1 MTKAKRM
8 TGKERVRAVLG
19 HESNDRL
26 AFVPCIDPYFR
37 SGLDGPFNQMDIY
50 ELQAY
55 CGSDMLRGV
64 SCCKTRFDET
74 VQHVHQENKNGEII
88 DVYST
93 PLGDLKEVQRF
104 TEQSPY
110 IPFPTEYLIKRM
122 DDLKVFRYLLHH
134 MIIEADY
141 ENINF
146 LIKKFDTRMV
156 SCSVEDS
163 SFRQLLTKKIGVE
176 NFVYLFYEN
185 QHELEETLQDLAI
198 HFNNHLHIA
207 AQGPSEVFIC
217 YENTNVANSSP
228 TWFEEYELP
237 SLNTYADS
245 VHQYGKKILIH
256 MCGRINQI
264 IKPISEANFDG
275 IIDVSPPPT
284 GDIDF
289 VSTIPLF
296 SGKQK
301 ILAGGIECNTF
312 LLQDLKNFE
321 ERISILLDEIPDRS
335 SFMLGS
341 GDAVPKGTTLQH
353 FEIIQKLLRLC
364 EKKTSS

>member
-1 MTKAKRM
+1 M
-8 TGKERVRAVLG
+8 TGKERVRLVLN
-19 HESNDRL
+19 HKSTDRL

-55 CGSDMLRGV
+55 CGSDMLRGI
-64 SCCKTRFDET
+64 SCCKIKFDET
-74 VQHVHQENKNGEII
+74 VQHVHQENNNGEII
-88 DVYST
+88 DIYVT
-93 PLGDLKEVQRF
+93 PLGELKEVQRF

-110 IPFPTEYLIKRM
+110 IPFPTEYLIKHI
-122 DDLKVFRYLLHH
+122 DDLKIYRYLLHH
-134 MIIEADY
+134 IIIEPDY

-146 LIKKFDTRMV
+146 LIRKFDSLMV

-185 QHELEETLQDLAI
+185 QNELEVTLQDLTM
-198 HFNNHLHIA
+198 HFNNQLHIA

-217 YENTNVANSSP
+217 YENTNTANSSP
-228 TWFEEYELP
+228 TWFEKYELP
-237 SLNTYADS
+237 SLNAYADI
-245 VHQYGKKILIH
+245 VHQYDKKILIH
-256 MCGRINQI
+256 MCGRISQI
-264 IKPISEANFDG
+264 IEPIASANFDG
-275 IIDVSPPPT
+275 IVDVSPPPT

-296 SGKQK
+296 SEKQK
-301 ILAGGIECNTF
+301 ILTGGIECNTF
-312 LLQDLKNFE
+312 LLQDLRNFE
-321 ERISILLDEIPDRS
+321 ERISALLDGIS
-335 SFMLGS
+335 GQSGFMLGS

-353 FEIIQKLLRLC
+353 FEIIQKLLSL
-364 EKKTSS
+364 

>member
-1 MTKAKRM
+1 M
-8 TGKERVRAVLG
+8 TGKERVRAVLN
-19 HESNDRL
+19 HESTDRL
-26 AFVPCIDPYFR
+26 AFVPCIDPYFK
-37 SGLDGPFNQMDIY
+37 SGLDTPFNQMNIY
-50 ELQAY
+50 ELQAV

-64 SCCKTRFDET
+64 SFCKIRFDET
-74 VQHVHQENKNGEII
+74 VQHVHQENSNGEII
-88 DVYST
+88 DFYST

-110 IPFPTEYLIKRM
+110 IPFPTEYLIKRI
-122 DDLKVFRYLLHH
+122 DDLKVYRYLLHH
-134 MIIEADY
+134 IIIEADY

-146 LIKKFDTRMV
+146 LIKKFDNLMV

-185 QHELEETLQDLAI
+185 QNELEETFHDLAL
-198 HFNNHLHIA
+198 HFNNQLHIA
-207 AQGPSEVFIC
+207 AQSPSEVFIC

-228 TWFEEYELP
+228 AWFEKYELP
-237 SLNTYADS
+237 LLNTYADI
-245 VHQYGKKILIH
+245 VHQYGKKIFIH

-264 IKPISEANFDG
+264 IEPIAEANFDG

-296 SGKQK
+296 SGQQK

-312 LLQDLKNFE
+312 VLKDLKIFE
-321 ERISILLDEIPDRS
+321 ERISILLDEIPIRS
-335 SFMLGS
+335 GFMLGS
-341 GDAVPKGTTLQH
+341 GDAVPMGAALQH
-353 FEIIQKLLRLC
+353 FEIIQKLLNFKVR
-364 EKKTSS
+364 KNTA

>member
-1 MTKAKRM
+1 M
-8 TGKERVRAVLG
+8 TGKERVRAVLN
-19 HESNDRL
+19 HQSTDRV

-37 SGLDGPFNQMDIY
+37 SGLDEHFNQMDIY

-64 SCCKTRFDET
+64 SFCKMRFDET
-74 VQHVHQENKNGEII
+74 VQHVHKENSNGEVI
-88 DVYST
+88 DFYST

-110 IPFPTEYLIKRM
+110 IPFPTEYLIKRIG
-122 DDLKVFRYLLHH
+122 DLKVYRYLLLHI
-134 MIIEADY
+134 IIEADY
-141 ENINF
+141 DNINF
-146 LIKKFDTRMV
+146 LIKKFDNLMV

-185 QHELEETLQDLAI
+185 QNELEETLQDLAI
-198 HFNNHLHIA
+198 HFNNQLHIA

-217 YENTNVANSSP
+217 YENTNTANSSP
-228 TWFEEYELP
+228 TWFEKYELP
-237 SLNTYADS
+237 LLNTYADI
-245 VHQYGKKILIH
+245 VHHYGKKILIH

-264 IKPISEANFDG
+264 IEPIAEAKFDG
-275 IIDVSPPPT
+275 VIDVSPPPT

-289 VSTIPLF
+289 VNTIPLF
-296 SGKQK
+296 TGKQK

-321 ERISILLDEIPDRS
+321 ERISILLNEIPDQS
-335 SFMLGS
+335 GFMLGS
-341 GDAVPKGTTLQH
+341 GDAVPRGTTLQH
-353 FEIIQKLLRLC
+353 FETIQKLLRSY
-364 EKKTSS
+364 KKMTSS

>member
-1 MTKAKRM
+1 M
-8 TGKERVRAVLG
+8 TGKERVRAVLN
-19 HESNDRL
+19 HESTDRL

-37 SGLDGPFNQMDIY
+37 SGLDTPFNQMDIY
-50 ELQAY
+50 ELQAA

-64 SCCKTRFDET
+64 SFCKTRFDET
-74 VQHVHQENKNGEII
+74 VQHVHQENRNGEII
-88 DVYST
+88 DFYST

-110 IPFPTEYLIKRM
+110 IPFPTEYLIKRI
-122 DDLKVFRYLLHH
+122 DDLKVYRYLLHH

-146 LIKKFDTRMV
+146 LIKKFDNLMV

-185 QHELEETLQDLAI
+185 QHELEETFHDLAM
-198 HFNNHLHIA
+198 HFNNQLHIA
-207 AQGPSEVFIC
+207 AQNPSEVFIC

-228 TWFEEYELP
+228 DWFKKYELP
-237 SLNTYADS
+237 SLNTYADI

-264 IKPISEANFDG
+264 IEPIAEANFDG

-289 VSTIPLF
+289 MKTIPLF

-312 LLQDLKNFE
+312 VLKDLKIFE
-321 ERISILLDEIPDRS
+321 ERISILLDEIPVRS
-335 SFMLGS
+335 GFMLGS
-341 GDAVPKGTTLQH
+341 GDAVPMGASLQH
-353 FEIIQKLLRLC
+353 FEIIQKLLNFMVR
-364 EKKTSS
+364 KNTA